1 MDSVVTLHMPPHGPV
16 QEYWLVGLVWYQ
28 VADERLSTW
37 FYDIGLALQLG
48 AECTDGAQLLLCKL
62 CGVIAGLRMANPSR
76 LQHPDGVDAPLGPAF
91 ARRYPDFR

>member
-37 FYDIGLALQLG
+37 FYATMGLALQLG
-48 AECTDGAQLLLCKL
+48 AKCTKSAHLLLRKL
-62 CGVIAGLRMANPSR
+62 YGVLAGLRMMGE
-76 LQHPDGVDAPLGPAF
+76 LW
-91 ARRYPDFR
+91 

>member
-1 MDSVVTLHMPPHGPV
+1 MGLVATLHLLPHGPV

-48 AECTDGAQLLLCKL
+48 AECTDGAQFLLCKL
-62 CGVIAGLRMANPSR
+62 CGVIAGLTMANPSR
-76 LQHPDGVDAPLGPAF
+76 L
-91 ARRYPDFR
+91 